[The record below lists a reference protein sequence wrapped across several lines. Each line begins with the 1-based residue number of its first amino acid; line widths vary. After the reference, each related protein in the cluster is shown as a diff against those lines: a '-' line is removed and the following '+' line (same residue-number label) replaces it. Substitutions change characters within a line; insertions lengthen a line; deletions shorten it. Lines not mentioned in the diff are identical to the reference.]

1 MSMKTTLYKN
11 HYIQNC
17 IESPGSIF
25 KSLKAAEREVLIRN
39 HSYAHYRKG
48 EIIFKE
54 GEKPPGLINLAAG
67 KVKIFK
73 EGVGGR
79 EQILRMVKPGRLLG
93 FRALFAGMS
102 YSASA
107 IAIEDSTICIIEKD
121 SFFKLV
127 KDSPELSVK
136 IIKMLSLELGFS
148 NNRTVSLTQ
157 KHIRG
162 RLAESLIVLKD
173 TYGYEKDGKTIR
185 AYLSREDIANL
196 SNMTTSNAIR
206 TLSTFAA
213 EKVISI
219 DGRKIKIL
227 DAPRLNRISTLG

>member
-1 MSMKTTLYKN
+1 MTIKN
-11 HYIQNC
+11 HH
-17 IESPGSIF
+17 IEICLDGPGSVF
-25 KSLKAAEREVLIRN
+25 KDLPKEEQEVLIRN

-48 EIIFKE
+48 EMIFKE
-54 GEKPPGLINLAAG
+54 GEKPLGLISLSSG
-67 KVKIFK
+67 KVKVFK

-79 EQILRMVKPGRLLG
+79 EQILRMVRPAGLLG
-93 FRALFAGMS
+93 YRSLFAGMN

-107 IAIEDSTICIIEKD
+107 ITLEDSTICIIEKD
-121 SFFKLV
+121 TFLNLV
-127 KDSPELSVK
+127 KTSPTLSLNL
-136 IIKMLSLELGFS
+136 IKMISTELGFS

-162 RLAESLIVLKD
+162 RLAESLIVLRD
-173 TYGYEKDGKTIR
+173 TYGYETDGMTIK

-206 TLSTFAA
+206 TLSTFAT
-213 EKVISI
+213 EEVISI

-227 DAPRLNRISTLG
+227 DGNRLERISDLG